1 MSGRGLESPCNFL
14 SRIDTPAAAPR
25 PENERMLHG
34 LEKRRSKNMALVKIG
49 VLTGGG
55 DCPGINSA
63 TKWIVKTA
71 TDPLL
76 SARREGMEFEVL
88 GLMDGYK
95 GLIEVD
101 PESPESLARNT
112 LPLNE
117 DVVRTWDRYGGT
129 RLGTSRIDPFYHMCM
144 DCSEKAVDNA
154 RRLGI
159 DVLAVIGGVDTLG
172 VAYKLS
178 RQGMK
183 VIGIPKTIDKDVV
196 GTDYT
201 LGHDSA
207 LNVITQ
213 EIDRLRTTA
222 GSHSRIFIVET
233 MGRESGWLALE
244 GGQASGAFI
253 ILIPEHD
260 YDIDKVCDMLKRR
273 RASGIRY
280 TIAVISEGAKPAG
293 GQITYASDEV
303 DGFGHRIFGGAAR
316 ELAREVRQRTGLETR
331 HVNLSHLQRGG
342 APTAFDRKMGRRF
355 GIAAVDLIL
364 SEDYGRMVAVKL
376 GQITSVPLRTLAGNR
391 ERVDLKRLY
400 DAERYNG
407 RRKII

>member
-1 MSGRGLESPCNFL
+1 
-14 SRIDTPAAAPR
+14 
-25 PENERMLHG
+25 
-34 LEKRRSKNMALVKIG
+34 MAKVKIG

-76 SARREGMEFEVL
+76 SARREGVEFEVL
-88 GLMDGYK
+88 GIIDGYK
-95 GLIEVD
+95 GLIEVNPD
-101 PESPESLARNT
+101 DEASLGLYTMA
-112 LPLNE
+112 LNE
-117 DVVRTWDRYGGT
+117 AVVRTWDRYGGT
-129 RLGTSRIDPFYHMCM
+129 RLGTSRIDPFYHMCE
-144 DCSEKAVDNA
+144 DCSEKVLANIE
-154 RRLGI
+154 RLGI
-159 DVLAVIGGVDTLG
+159 DVLVVIGGVDTLG
-172 VAYKLS
+172 VSYKLS
-178 RQGMK
+178 RLGPR
-183 VIGIPKTIDKDVV
+183 VIGIPKTIDKDVA

-233 MGRESGWLALE
+233 MGRHSGWLAMD
-244 GGQASGAFI
+244 GGQAAGAFI

-260 YDIDKVCDMLKRR
+260 YDTDKVCEMLKRR

-280 TIAVISEGAKPAG
+280 TIVVAAEGAKPKG
-293 GQITYASDEV
+293 GEPVYASDEV
-303 DGFGHRIFGGAAR
+303 DGFGHRIYGGIAR

-342 APTAFDRKMGRRF
+342 APTAYDRKMGRRF

-364 SEDYGRMVAVKL
+364 SEDYGRMVAVRL
-376 GQITSVPLRTLAGNR
+376 GQITSVPLRTVAGHI
-391 ERVDLKRLY
+391 ERVDVKALY

-407 RRKII
+407 RRKIL

>member
-1 MSGRGLESPCNFL
+1 
-14 SRIDTPAAAPR
+14 
-25 PENERMLHG
+25 
-34 LEKRRSKNMALVKIG
+34 MALIKIG

-55 DCPGINSA
+55 DCPGINAA

-76 SARREGMEFEVL
+76 SARREGIEFEVL
-88 GLMDGYK
+88 GIIDGYK
-95 GLIEVD
+95 GLIEIN
-101 PESPESLARNT
+101 PEDEASLSQHVM
-112 LPLNE
+112 PLDE
-117 DVVRTWDRYGGT
+117 AVVRTWDRYGGT
-129 RLGTSRIDPFYHMCM
+129 RLGTSRIDPFYHLCE
-144 DCSEKAVDNA
+144 DCSEKVVANT

-159 DVLAVIGGVDTLG
+159 DVLVVIGGVDTLG
-172 VAYKLS
+172 VSYKLHHM
-178 RQGMK
+178 GIK

-213 EIDRLRTTA
+213 EVDRLRTTA

-233 MGRESGWLALE
+233 MGRHSGWLALD
-244 GGQASGAFI
+244 GGQAAGAFI
-253 ILIPEHD
+253 ILIPEYD
-260 YDIDKVCDMLKRR
+260 FDIDKVCDMLKQR

-280 TIAVISEGAKPAG
+280 TIVVVAEGAKPKG
-293 GQITYASDEV
+293 GENFYASEEV
-303 DGFGHRIFGGAAR
+303 DGFGHRIYGGIAR

-342 APTAFDRKMGRRF
+342 APSAFDRKMGRRF

-364 SEDYGRMVAVKL
+364 SEDYGRMVAVRL
-376 GQITSVPLRTLAGNR
+376 GQITSVPMRTVASQV
-391 ERVDLKRLY
+391 EKVDVKLLY
-400 DAERYNG
+400 DTKRYNG
-407 RRKII
+407 RRKIL